1 MPATQHRPSQ
11 VSPRTVWTVGL
22 NALLL
27 VVVVLVLH
35 DSRTVISW
43 MLVALLLALAI
54 HPAVRWLTRKGL
66 RRGLAVLAVFL
77 VLGGLVALLVAS
89 FVPMLV
95 EQGKALVNAAPDLLE
110 RIEESRAMKW
120 ADKRFDVMDRIQ
132 TELREN
138 AAQAAAPA
146 LSVATGA
153 ARGLAATV
161 TIVALTVFFL
171 LFGEEVFR
179 KALEWVR
186 PEERE
191 RYVHLAVQMHRSV
204 GGYVAGSFLVAT
216 VGGVVTAV
224 TLLVLGVPY
233 FLPLGLVM
241 VVLGLI
247 PFIGSALGAVVVV
260 GTAFASSGVKAG
272 VITAVVYLVYQQVE
286 NELLQPLIQ
295 RRTLKMNPLIITMVM
310 LLGTSLAGVLG
321 ALLALPVAGAL
332 QVFLQD
338 ALARRQSR
346 WIGGPGSFV
355 PQPPVATDGRESQ
368 GAVSEP
374 PAPH

>member
-1 MPATQHRPSQ
+1 MPAPQQSFSQ

-22 NALLL
+22 NALVL
-27 VVVVLVLH
+27 VAIVLVLN

-43 MLVALLLALAI
+43 ILVALLLALAI
-54 HPAVRWLTRKGL
+54 HPAVRWLTSKGL

-89 FVPMLV
+89 LVPMLV
-95 EQGKALVNAAPDLLE
+95 EQGKALVEAAPDLLE
-110 RIEESRAMKW
+110 RIEESRAVKW
-120 ADKRFDVMDRIQ
+120 ADKRFDVFDRVQ
-132 TELREN
+132 SELREN

-171 LFGEEVFR
+171 LFGDDVFR

-191 RYVHLAVQMHRSV
+191 RYVQLASRMHRVV
-204 GGYVAGSFLVAT
+204 GGYVAGSFLVAS

-224 TLLVLGVPY
+224 
-233 FLPLGLVM
+233 
-241 VVLGLI
+241 
-247 PFIGSALGAVVVV
+247 
-260 GTAFASSGVKAG
+260 
-272 VITAVVYLVYQQVE
+272 
-286 NELLQPLIQ
+286 
-295 RRTLKMNPLIITMVM
+295 M
-310 LLGTSLAGVLG
+310 LLGVSLAGVLG

-332 QVFLQD
+332 QVVLQD

-346 WIGGPGSFV
+346 WTAGPDASS
-355 PQPPVATDGRESQ
+355 PQPSVATHGQES
-368 GAVSEP
+368 
-374 PAPH
+374 